1 MKRWKARGVITVFFA
16 LLSTVFLTV
25 FSVTTESARIR
36 AARAHTANLTD
47 LAAYSLFGEFEKKLL
62 DDYEVFGLDGAYGS
76 GDFSMSRVQ
85 DKLRSYAAVNA
96 DPKGNEFTQLCFDPW
111 NVQVTDV
118 KISDYALLSDNGGEP
133 FYQQAVAFMHKTAI
147 TGMTGKLISSYRD
160 AEDVKEKQDRYEKAK
175 NDSDKDMTEL
185 EKQEKEKREE
195 LAAEGG
201 EGVFGP
207 VQIENPIPALKRLS
221 RRSLLSIVCGDKE
234 ISGKSAAANDLCSKR
249 GGRKKG
255 TMKYPV
261 KYSGLICDL
270 IFREY
275 LLEHFPCFTDP
286 AEDGKLLYQTEYIL
300 CGKRTD
306 KANLKAAVKKLLLLR
321 EGCNYAYCASDAVI
335 SGQAEGYALLLVGWT
350 GIEPLVKVLKHALL
364 LGLSYGE
371 SLLDVRILLDGGK
384 VPLMK
389 TADTWQLSVENLAK
403 INELLEQGGKSRK
416 EGMGYKG
423 YLRIL
428 LNMHSVK
435 EQKKRGLDM
444 AELNVRSG
452 NGLSGFRADH
462 CVVAIRDEMEWY
474 IPPLFGR
481 ISAALAGM
489 APEGMRVSVKG
500 SFAY

>member
-16 LLSTVFLTV
+16 LLSAIFMTV

-62 DDYEVFGLDGAYGS
+62 NDYEIFGLDGAYGTE
-76 GDFSMSRVQ
+76 DFSMTRVQ
-85 DKLRSYAAVNA
+85 DKLRGYAAVNA
-96 DPKGNEFTQLCFDPW
+96 DPKGNEFTQMCFDPW
-111 NVQVTDV
+111 SVQVTDV
-118 KISDYALLSDNGGEP
+118 KIRDYALLSDNGGEP

-147 TGMTGKLISSYRD
+147 TGMTGKLISWYRD
-160 AEDVKEKQDRYEKAK
+160 AEEVKEKQDQYEKAR
-175 NDSDKDMTEL
+175 NASDKDMTEL
-185 EKQEKEKREE
+185 EKQEQEKKEE
-195 LAAEGG
+195 LEAEGRG
-201 EGVFGP
+201 SVFGP

-234 ISGKSAAANDLCSKR
+234 ISDKSAAAKDLCSKR

-255 TMKYPV
+255 TMKYPI
-261 KYSGLICDL
+261 KYSGLTCDL

-275 LLEHFPCFTDP
+275 LLEHFPCFTDS
-286 AEDGKLLYQTEYIL
+286 AEGGKLAYQIEYIL

-306 KANLKAAVKKLLLLR
+306 KANLKAAVQKLLLLR

-335 SGQAEGYALLLVGWT
+335 SAQAEGYAFMLVGWT
-350 GIEPLVKVLKHALL
+350 GIEPLVKILKHALL

-389 TADTWQLSVENLAK
+389 TSDTWQLSVENLAK
-403 INELLEQGGKSRK
+403 INELLGKGGKSRK
-416 EGMGYKG
+416 EGMGYKS

-428 LNMHSVK
+428 LNMHSVN

-444 AELNVRSG
+444 TELGVRSG
-452 NGLSGFRADH
+452 SGLSGFRADH
-462 CVVAIRDEMEWY
+462 CVVAMRDEMEWY
-474 IPPLFGR
+474 IPPMFGR

-489 APEGMRVSVKG
+489 APDGLRVSVKG